1 MDGSGRFR
9 KWSSI
14 QGGYLALYFS
24 IFFSLVE
31 HVSNLVFLS
40 VGLPFD
46 EADKATGKKFAS
58 ALVCG
63 IERYPLKVTK
73 GMSAKRIER
82 RSRIKPFVKLVNL
95 THVMP
100 TRYSLD
106 ADLKETVT
114 TDLLKDP
121 SKKKESRKAIKKI
134 LEEKYYCFDIL
145 DGLLTYF

>member
-1 MDGSGRFR
+1 MTN
-9 KWSSI
+9 
-14 QGGYLALYFS
+14 LFS
-24 IFFSLVE
+24 R
-31 HVSNLVFLS
+31 
-40 VGLPFD
+40 LPF
-46 EADKATGKKFAS
+46 EENDKACGKKFAS

-73 GMSAKRIER
+73 SMSAKKVER

-114 TDLLKDP
+114 VDLVKDA
-121 SKKKESRKAIKKI
+121 SKKKEARKAIKK
-134 LEEKYYCFDIL
+134 LFEEKHKSGQNKWFFQKL
-145 DGLLTYF
+145 RF